1 MKYLKK
7 FEGVDDSI
15 NRLSGWVNIKID
27 EQLFIRVAKYVEAL
41 DTLLDHQ
48 RYRYDL
54 YKKLEILSKV
64 DEKLN
69 SSVDIQTK
77 ISVITLLQYINEIKS
92 QFNPSS
98 AGFLLEGFLAALIHG
113 KKVKGN
119 KAADITGRQT
129 PDIIQNEINP
139 EDEYNTDKY
148 LKTSYKDLEAV
159 EFETESGNNL
169 TKVTYQI
176 KLYKKGNS
184 IKIKMNKDRICDYYV
199 ICVKDGEG
207 KNSPIDVH
215 ILTAGDS
222 NLTYEQNISDN
233 SFIGQYAT
241 KVRGVENRNIYMRK
255 TKTKNEISYIEL
267 NTNLLRNHSFKVTLK
282 TDDNTIN
289 NLISKCAESVKD
301 SIENVYSHLS
311 ELHYDV
317 DSLVSG
323 YGKNKTK
330 ISSTEAKLKT
340 DDTLK
345 KISAEVNKLESDIS
359 RS

>member
-7 FEGVDDSI
+7 FEAVDDSI

-41 DTLLDHQ
+41 DTLLDNQ

-77 ISVITLLQYINEIKS
+77 ISVITLLQYINEIKG

-119 KAADITGRQT
+119 KATDITGRQT
-129 PDIIQNEINP
+129 PEENKED
-139 EDEYNTDKY
+139 DEYTDEY

-159 EFETESGNNL
+159 EFETESGDNL
-169 TKVTYQI
+169 GKITYQI
-176 KLYKKGNS
+176 KLYKKGNN
-184 IKIKMNKDRICDYYV
+184 IKIKMNKICSYYV
-199 ICVKDGEG
+199 ICVKDGDG

-215 ILTAGDS
+215 ILTPG
-222 NLTYEQNISDN
+222 NPGLTYDENKLDN

-241 KVRGVENRNIYMRK
+241 KVRGAEDRNTYMRK
-255 TKTKNEISYIEL
+255 TKTKNQIPYIEL
-267 NTNLLRNHSFKVTLK
+267 NTNLLNNHTYKITLR
-282 TDDNTIN
+282 TDDNKIN
-289 NLISKCAESVKD
+289 GLISKCAESVKD

>member
-7 FEGVDDSI
+7 FESVDDSVD
-15 NRLSGWVNIKID
+15 RLSGWINIKID
-27 EQLFIRVAKYVEAL
+27 EQLFIRVAKYVNAL
-41 DTLLDHQ
+41 DTLLENQ
-48 RYRYDL
+48 RYKFDL
-54 YKKLEILSKV
+54 YKKLEILSEI
-64 DEKLN
+64 DTKLTN
-69 SSVDIQTK
+69 SIDIQTK

-113 KKVKGN
+113 KKIKGN

-129 PDIIQNEINP
+129 PEENQV
-139 EDEYNTDKY
+139 EDEYTDKY
-148 LKTSYKDLEAV
+148 LETSYKDLEAV
-159 EFETESGNNL
+159 EFETESGDNL
-169 TKVTYQI
+169 NKITYQI
-176 KLYKKGNS
+176 KLYKKGNN
-184 IKIKMNKDRICDYYV
+184 IKIKMNKICNYYV
-199 ICVKDGEG
+199 ICVKDGDG

-215 ILTAGDS
+215 ILTPGDPR
-222 NLTYEQNISDN
+222 LTYDQNKIDN

-241 KVRGVENRNIYMRK
+241 KVRGAENRNTYMRK
-255 TKTKNEISYIEL
+255 TKTKNEIPYIEI
-267 NTNLLRNHSFKVTLK
+267 NTNLLKNHNYKVTLK

-301 SIENVYSHLS
+301 SIENVYNHLS

-323 YGKNKTK
+323 YSKNKIK

-340 DDTLK
+340 DETLK
-345 KISAEVNKLESDIS
+345 KISDEVNKLENDIS
-359 RS
+359 GG

>member
-64 DEKLN
+64 DTRLD

-77 ISVITLLQYINEIKS
+77 ISVITLLQYINEIKG

-129 PDIIQNEINP
+129 PDIIQNEIKP
-139 EDEYNTDKY
+139 EDEDEYTDKKY
-148 LKTSYKDLEAV
+148 LQTSYKDLEAV
-159 EFETESGNNL
+159 EFETESGDNL
-169 TKVTYQI
+169 GKITYQI
-176 KLYKKGNS
+176 KLYKKGNN
-184 IKIKMNKDRICDYYV
+184 IKIKMNKICSYYV
-199 ICVKDGEG
+199 ICVKDGDG

-215 ILTAGDS
+215 ILTPGNPS
-222 NLTYEQNISDN
+222 LTYDQNKLDN

-241 KVRGVENRNIYMRK
+241 KVRGVENRNTYMRK
-255 TKTKNEISYIEL
+255 TKTKYEIPYIEL
-267 NTNLLRNHSFKVTLK
+267 NTNLLNNHTYKITLK
-282 TDDNTIN
+282 TDDSTIN

-301 SIENVYSHLS
+301 SIENVYTHLS

-323 YGKNKTK
+323 YGKNKNR